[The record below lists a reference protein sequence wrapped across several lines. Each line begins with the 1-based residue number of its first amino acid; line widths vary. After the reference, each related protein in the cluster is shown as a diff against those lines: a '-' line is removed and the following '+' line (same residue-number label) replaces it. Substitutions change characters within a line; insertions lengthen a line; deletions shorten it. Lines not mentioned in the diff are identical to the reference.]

1 MNYYNE
7 FDPNAA
13 AWLRELIAAG
23 LIPAG
28 DVDERSICDVSAD
41 DVRGYVSCHWF
52 AGIGGWAYAARLA
65 GWPDDKPIWS
75 ASAPCQP
82 FSCAGVGKGT
92 DDERHLWPELM
103 RLIEAGRP
111 PVVIGEQVASADVI
125 GSQLEAAF
133 VAAVQR
139 GDYAAANRAAN
150 RLVKSPSL
158 GFKPVWVDGIQ
169 NDLERIGYTCGT
181 PVLAASSVGAP
192 HKRQRL
198 YWLAESSSTRTGR
211 NARATLSEEASLQ
224 GPGDS
229 NGVISS
235 NEPISCGAND
245 TVANTKRDAGR
256 SDDPGRRPEGREADG
271 RYCEDACPMANSQ
284 SGGLGIDGSAPRQ
297 SGHADQCGEAHA
309 LGNSIKPGLEGHSG
323 NGDDR
328 DQPGRDDAGTAGPA
342 TAAGGL
348 MSVGHPDSAGWQQGK
363 SSATTAGYGSAVE
376 SAGSYDALGNSESD
390 DKQRNWESSK
400 SAGRT
405 SEDRR
410 SGPWDNFRV
419 IQTRDG
425 KFRRISDATQPVFQY
440 MVDGLYSKLG
450 DMRNLGLSE
459 NEVEEIKQA
468 MSGFPLAGKIPGRVM
483 LLKGAGNAIVPEL
496 AAEFIRAYMAVES
509 A

>member
-103 RLIEAGRP
+103 RLIEACRP
-111 PVVIGEQVASADVI
+111 PVVFGEQVASADVI

-256 SDDPGRRPEGREADG
+256 SDEPGRRPEGREADG

-309 LGNSIKPGLEGHSG
+309 LGNSIKPGLEGHS
-323 NGDDR
+323 
-328 DQPGRDDAGTAGPA
+328 
-342 TAAGGL
+342 
-348 MSVGHPDSAGWQQGK
+348 
-363 SSATTAGYGSAVE
+363 
-376 SAGSYDALGNSESD
+376 ESD

-440 MVDGLYSKLG
+440 MVDGLSSKLG